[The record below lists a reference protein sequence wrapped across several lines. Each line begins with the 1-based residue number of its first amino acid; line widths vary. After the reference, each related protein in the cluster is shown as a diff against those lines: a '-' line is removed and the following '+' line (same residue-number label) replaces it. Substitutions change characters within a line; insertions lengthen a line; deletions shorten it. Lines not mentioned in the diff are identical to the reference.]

1 MTRSREQSGVQ
12 LLKPVRPRP
21 ENSYGLGIC
30 SGDAPVTGTASYL
43 QLAETNL
50 GIAVAV

>member
-1 MTRSREQSGVQ
+1 MTCSKEQHG
-12 LLKPVRPRP
+12 VRPLQSVRP
-21 ENSYGLGIC
+21 QPEDSYGLVIR

-50 GIAVAV
+50 GIAVTA